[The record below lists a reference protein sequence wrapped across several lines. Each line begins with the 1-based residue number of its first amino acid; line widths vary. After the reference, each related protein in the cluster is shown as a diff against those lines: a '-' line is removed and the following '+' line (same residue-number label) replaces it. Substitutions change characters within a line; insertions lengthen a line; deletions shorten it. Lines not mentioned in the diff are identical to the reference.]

1 MVQREHPR
9 VEVAVGA
16 EVAFGRDDMVPA
28 RTHDVSLSGVRLV
41 LSRQVKED
49 EPLAVSL
56 FLTEDGVE
64 DATVEPLTLKAIAV
78 WSAET
83 DEEGVYTVGCRF
95 IAVREADK
103 ERLTSFLMRLE

>member
-1 MVQREHPR
+1 VTQREHPR

-16 EVAFGRDDMVPA
+16 EVAFGRDDSVPA

-41 LSRQVKED
+41 MSRQVTD
-49 EPLAVSL
+49 GEPLAVSL

-64 DATVEPLTLKAIAV
+64 DALAEPLALKAIAV
-78 WSAET
+78 WSSET
-83 DEEGVYTVGCRF
+83 DEQGVYTVGCRF

-103 ERLTSFLMRLE
+103 ERLGSFLKRLE